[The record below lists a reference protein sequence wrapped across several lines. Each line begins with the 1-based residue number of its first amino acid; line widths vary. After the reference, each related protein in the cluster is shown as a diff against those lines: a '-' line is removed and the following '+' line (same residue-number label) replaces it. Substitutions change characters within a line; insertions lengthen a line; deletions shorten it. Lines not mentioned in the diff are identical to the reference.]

1 MIATELSIFID
12 VVVHSCNTQFYILH
26 AIGIN
31 IYLLNFFQ
39 FYYLL
44 VSTLREVKWFLLFR
58 LLKLNLDRGLRYFKA
73 LQYKYME

>member
-31 IYLLNFFQ
+31 IYLL
-39 FYYLL
+39 

-73 LQYKYME
+73 LLYKYME

>member
-31 IYLLNFFQ
+31 IYLLNVFPI
-39 FYYLL
+39 
-44 VSTLREVKWFLLFR
+44 LLFVSEHFER
-58 LLKLNLDRGLRYFKA
+58 S
-73 LQYKYME
+73 

>member
-12 VVVHSCNTQFYILH
+12 VVVCSCNTQFYISH

-31 IYLLNFFQ
+31 IYLLKFFQ

-44 VSTLREVKWFLLFR
+44 MSTLREVKWFLLFR
-58 LLKLNLDRGLRYFKA
+58 LLKLNLVFLD
-73 LQYKYME
+73 QVIWD

>member
-31 IYLLNFFQ
+31 I
-39 FYYLL
+39 YLL